1 MRKTKIICTLGP
13 ATDRGDVLE
22 QLIKEGM
29 NVARFNF
36 HMETMRSSGEGLKN
50 SAASEKS
57 VVSR

>member
-1 MRKTKIICTLGP
+1 MLQ
-13 ATDRGDVLE
+13 D
-22 QLIKEGM
+22 LI
-29 NVARFNF
+29 F